1 MDMGDASRFS
11 RAVAAF
17 DEANSADPNQEEV
30 DGRAVPHEWVDAQRV
45 SAWVFRLE
53 PQASEVLRLASRC
66 QHICRWKRPRDQY
79 PQTRAGYLKWRQD
92 LKRFHAET
100 AGEILREVGYEEG
113 VVEAVQALNL
123 KKSLSAGGEVQV
135 LEDALC
141 LTFLQYEFGTF
152 RKTVSEERMIG
163 ILQKTWKKMSAQAR
177 EEALGLDL
185 DPEALE
191 LVKKALA

>member
-1 MDMGDASRFS
+1 MGDASRFS

-17 DEANSADPNQEEV
+17 DEANSADPNREEV
-30 DGRAVPHEWVDAQRV
+30 EGQAVPHEWVDAQRV
-45 SAWVFRLE
+45 SAWVLRLE

-79 PQTRAGYLKWRQD
+79 PRTRAGYLKWRQD

-113 VVEAVQALNL
+113 VIEAVQVLNL
-123 KKSLSAGGEVQV
+123 KKNLSAGGEVQV

-141 LTFLQYEFGTF
+141 LTFLQYEFETF
-152 RKTVSEERMIG
+152 CKTVSEERMIG

-185 DPEALE
+185 APEALE